1 MYTEFAVQQSHGL
14 RILVVEDH
22 AGTATMLAELLR
34 LETHEVDVASDGQSA
49 LAKAQ
54 ASPPDVALVDIS
66 LPGMD
71 GHEVA
76 RRLHAQAG
84 DKRPLLIAITGNAQE
99 ESRLRSA
106 EVGIDLHL
114 IKPIVPEELRRLLR
128 RFQGI
133 IRPGGAPPAD
143 LAEELARMADNET

>member
-1 MYTEFAVQQSHGL
+1 MQKSHGL
-14 RILVVEDH
+14 RVLVVEDH
-22 AGTATMLAELLR
+22 AGTANMLAQLLR
-34 LETHEVDVASDGQSA
+34 LEDHEVEVAGDGPSA

-54 ASPPDVALVDIS
+54 AAPPDVALVDIS

-84 DKRPLLIAITGNAQE
+84 DKRPLLIAITGNAQDE
-99 ESRLRSA
+99 YRLRSE

-114 IKPIVPEELRRLLR
+114 IKPVEPDELRRLLR
-128 RFQGI
+128 RFQSI
-133 IRPGGAPPAD
+133 IRPGGEPPEG
-143 LAEELARMADNET
+143 LAEELSGSGGNEK

>member
-1 MYTEFAVQQSHGL
+1 MDKSQGL

-22 AGTATMLAELLR
+22 AGTAAMLAQLLR
-34 LETHEVDVASDGQSA
+34 MESHEVDVAADGPRA
-49 LAKAQ
+49 LELAQ
-54 ASPPDVALVDIS
+54 AAPPDVALVDIS

-76 RRLHAQAG
+76 RRLHAQTG

-99 ESRLRSA
+99 EYRARSA

-114 IKPIVPEELRRLLR
+114 IKPIEPDELRRLLR

-133 IRPGGAPPAD
+133 IRPGGEPPD
-143 LAEELARMADNET
+143 ELA

>member
-1 MYTEFAVQQSHGL
+1 VDKSQGL

-22 AGTATMLAELLR
+22 AGTAAMLAQLLR
-34 LETHEVDVASDGQSA
+34 LEGHHVDVAGDGLRA
-49 LAKAQ
+49 LQLAQ
-54 ASPPDVALVDIS
+54 AAQPDVALVDIS

-76 RRLHAQAG
+76 SRLHAQAG

-99 ESRLRSA
+99 EARARSA

-114 IKPIVPEELRRLLR
+114 IKPIEPDELRRLLR
-128 RFQGI
+128 RFLGI
-133 IRPGGAPPAD
+133 IRPGGEPPED
-143 LAEELARMADNET
+143 LDLDSCGELDEEKKSVPP